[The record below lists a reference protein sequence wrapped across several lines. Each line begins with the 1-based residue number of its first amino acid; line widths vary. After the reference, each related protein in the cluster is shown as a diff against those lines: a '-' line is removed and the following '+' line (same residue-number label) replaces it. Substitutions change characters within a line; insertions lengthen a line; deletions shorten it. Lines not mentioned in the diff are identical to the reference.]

1 MKDKLITKA
10 RNPKSKIQNPTI
22 YPVILAVPDK
32 VGGFKPKDR
41 VTFLSRH
48 ARRAL
53 ERSAQKS
60 GIRLDELPKD
70 ENGAPLPVGGVYW
83 SITHKT
89 NYVGGVVSPAA
100 IGIDIEK
107 IRSCSPALFLKTA
120 GEQEWAL
127 AKTEKNSQTTFFR
140 FWTSKE
146 AVLKAFGTGIK
157 DLRKCRIYRI
167 QDAAHLE
174 IRYEGKNWLIEHFF
188 FDRHIAS
195 IVKDHFRLD
204 WSIEK

>member
-10 RNPKSKIQNPTI
+10 RNPKAKSQNRTI

-53 ERSAQKS
+53 KRSAQKS

-107 IRSCSPALFLKTA
+107 IRR
-120 GEQEWAL
+120 WAL